1 MIDYQIITNG
11 GGGFFA
17 IMLIKKFDIALTF
30 INKKGDL

>member
-1 MIDYQIITNG
+1 MIDYQIITN